1 MCISVYYDK
10 NLQDGSISAMWEIS
24 NRLNDITA
32 TLNFSIFRFML
43 PVTCKQFL
51 KGHKLLPVTRKQ
63 FLKGHIVKS
72 HNEKVTR
79 YKNITLH

>member
-51 KGHKLLPVTRKQ
+51 KGH
-63 FLKGHIVKS
+63 IVKS